1 MHLLCVHRAEHLQIG
16 RSDGLFSGGGGGNYS
31 SSPPSQIKGGL
42 RRCAPALS
50 QHFVVR
56 LNPLRGFILKSS
68 ANKKTPTLSGWG
80 FVIGGGGGNYS
91 SFVLT
96 PSQIKG
102 GRRRCAP
109 ALSHHFVVRL
119 NPLRGFIPS
128 SSQKPKKATLSGDL
142 FWFFGGGGGNW
153 TRVRHH
159 VQ

>member
-31 SSPPSQIKGGL
+31 PLVLTPLSNKRG
-42 RRCAPALS
+42 RRHCAPALS
-50 QHFVVR
+50 RHCVAR
-56 LNPLRGFILKSS
+56 LNPLRGSFSNHRPIKKPQPCRVEVLLLVEAAGIIRPSS
-68 ANKKTPTLSGWG
+68 SPLR
-80 FVIGGGGGNYS
+80 
-91 SFVLT
+91 
-96 PSQIKG
+96 

-142 FWFFGGGGGNW
+142 FWFFGGGGGN
-153 TRVRHH
+153 
-159 VQ
+159 